1 MVAIIPT
8 KIGMPTLRTEIYEEA
23 YTKALAKDL
32 DVIDKLRESAAMC
45 MASYQQRTTNL
56 YNRRVRHH
64 AYQVRDLVL
73 RRVFEN
79 TAYPI
84 ARKFQKNWEGPYMI
98 VRLGPTGSYAL
109 EKLDG
114 GPVPKMWNATHLK
127 RYYQ

>member
-8 KIGMPTLRTEIYEEA
+8 KIGMPTLRTEIYQEA

-32 DVIDKLRESAAMC
+32 DVIDKLCESAAMC
-45 MASYQQRTTNL
+45 MESYQQRTKNL
-56 YNRRVRHH
+56 YNKRVRHR

-79 TAYPI
+79 TAYPM
-84 ARKFQKNWEGPYMI
+84 ATKFQKNWEGRYMI
-98 VRLGPTGSYAL
+98 VRVGRTESYAL

-114 GPVPKMWNATHLK
+114 RPVPKMWNATHLK